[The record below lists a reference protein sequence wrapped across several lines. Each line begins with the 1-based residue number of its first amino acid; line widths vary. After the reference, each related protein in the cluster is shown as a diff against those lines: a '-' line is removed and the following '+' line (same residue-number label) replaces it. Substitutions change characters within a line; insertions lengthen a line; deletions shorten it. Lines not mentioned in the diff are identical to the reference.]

1 MVSLCDVIYFAIN
14 AFSWAFSCRLPYRS
28 IYIPSNINE
37 QIKVLNQLLQNYR
50 KESMVIFR
58 DVSACKPFYGKNI
71 SIKTIK
77 WVLLLKN

>member
-14 AFSWAFSCRLPYRS
+14 AFSWAFSCRLPCRT

-50 KESMVIFR
+50 KESIVIFR
-58 DVSACKPFYGKNI
+58 DVSACKPFYRTNI
-71 SIKTIK
+71 STRTIK
-77 WVLLLKN
+77 WALLLKN